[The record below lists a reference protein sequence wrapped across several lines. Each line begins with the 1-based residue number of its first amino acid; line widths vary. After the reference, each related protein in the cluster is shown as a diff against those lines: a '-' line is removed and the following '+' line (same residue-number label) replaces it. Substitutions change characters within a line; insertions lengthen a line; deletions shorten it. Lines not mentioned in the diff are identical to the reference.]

1 MLSEGE
7 AELVLNLSFK
17 LIENIN
23 LKNSYL
29 KPEETKLCFI
39 GQVKFTYLVPS
50 LLLLPAKTESRI
62 E

>member
-17 LIENIN
+17 LIEN